1 MRLLKRDRL
10 VERCARLGRVLHER
24 LAGLTQL
31 PHVGDVR
38 GRGLLAGIEFVEDK
52 GTRAPFPRAVK
63 FAEAFT
69 EAAQQAGLVVWPNVG
84 HADGVNGDLV
94 VVAPPFII
102 TEQEIDQLVTRFT
115 AAHASAL
122 QAVKVGAR

>member
-1 MRLLKRDRL
+1 
-10 VERCARLGRVLHER
+10 
-24 LAGLTQL
+24 LAQL

-52 GTRAPFPRAVK
+52 ATRAPFPRAVK
-63 FAEAFT
+63 FVELFT
-69 EAAQQAGLVVWPNVG
+69 EAALEAGLVVWPNVG

-102 TEQEIDQLVTRFT
+102 TEQAIDPIVTRFT
-115 AAHASAL
+115 RAHAAAL
-122 QAVKVGAR
+122 QVVKVGAR